1 MSESKITFTSADTGL
16 SSFKFILEA
25 AENGGKMIFAPDER
39 ARLKLYPGGQNPQIS
54 TSWGSAEIFMKGVK
68 QTFTEYI
75 AFRSAASANT
85 TYYIEKLISASWEGT
100 GEGRPLIYG
109 SRIILPD
116 LTTGVL
122 KVQYETSY
130 DLIDVTCSHPTYLL
144 VSAESE
150 TLSGDFLV
158 DFTDGYLTDIYD
170 KDVVMTVRDACSKET
185 LPNASVYINGSFSG
199 RTDSAGLIRLGSMKS
214 GTYALRI
221 TRDGYTD
228 TDKDTISNDYFT
240 VE

>member
-16 SSFKFILEA
+16 SSFKFVLEA
-25 AENGGKMIFAPDER
+25 EENGGKTIFAPDER

-54 TSWGSAEIFMKGVK
+54 TSWGSAEVYMRGVK

-75 AFRSAASANT
+75 AFRSADSGNT
-85 TYYIEKLISASWEGT
+85 TYFIEKLISASWEGI

-109 SRIILPD
+109 SRIILPAV
-116 LTTGVL
+116 TTGVL

-130 DLIDVTCSHPTYLL
+130 DLIDVVCSHPTYML

-150 TLSGDFLV
+150 TLTGDFLV
-158 DFTDGYLTDIYD
+158 DFTDGYLTDVYD
-170 KDVVMTVRDACSKET
+170 KDVVMTVRDACTKET

-199 RTDSAGLIRLGSMKS
+199 RTDNAGLIRLGSMKS

-228 TDKDTISNDYFT
+228 TDKDTIGNDYFT